1 MAPQVTAAEALIQ
14 TALLG
19 EAIDDGPALI
29 FIADDEMRYIAVN
42 ECACR
47 TLGYTRDELLAL
59 RVDEVAQEPDARD
72 AVRRDARPRLPHGT
86 SVLTRKDGTTVEFL
100 YRASKT
106 QLAGMNFFVSVG
118 FVDDELALARDAS
131 ARRASAPGRARRRRS
146 PGRAAPAAS
155 AAT

>member
-1 MAPQVTAAEALIQ
+1 MNRSYDGSQVSAAEALIQ

-59 RVDEVAQEPDARD
+59 RVDEVAQDPAAGTEFDEMLARGF
-72 AVRRDARPRLPHGT
+72 RHGT
-86 SVLTRKDGTTVEFL
+86 SVLTRKDGTRVEFL
-100 YRASKT
+100 YRASRT
-106 QLAGMNFFVSVG
+106 ELAGMNFFVSVG
-118 FVDDELALARDAS
+118 F
-131 ARRASAPGRARRRRS
+131 
-146 PGRAAPAAS
+146 AAEG
-155 AAT
+155 

>member
-1 MAPQVTAAEALIQ
+1 MSAPVTAAEALIQ

-29 FIADDEMRYIAVN
+29 FIADEEMRYIAVN

-47 TLGYTRDELLAL
+47 TLGYTREQLLAL
-59 RVDEVAQEPDARD
+59 RVDEVARDPDAPTQFDEMLIRGF
-72 AVRRDARPRLPHGT
+72 RHGM
-86 SVLTRKDGTTVEFL
+86 SVLTRKDGTTVDFL

-118 FVDDELALARDAS
+118 FVADD
-131 ARRASAPGRARRRRS
+131 
-146 PGRAAPAAS
+146 
-155 AAT
+155 

>member
-1 MAPQVTAAEALIQ
+1 MTAQVTAAEALIQ

-42 ECACR
+42 QCACR

-59 RVDEVAQEPDARD
+59 RVDEVAREPDAPTEYD
-72 AVRRDARPRLPHGT
+72 EMLVRGFRHGT
-86 SVLTRKDGTTVEFL
+86 TVLTRKDGTTVAFL

-106 QLAGMNFFVSVG
+106 ELAGMTFFVSIG
-118 FVDDELALARDAS
+118 FVAED
-131 ARRASAPGRARRRRS
+131 
-146 PGRAAPAAS
+146 
-155 AAT
+155 

>member
-1 MAPQVTAAEALIQ
+1 MSAAEALIQ

-19 EAIDDGPALI
+19 EATDTGPALI

-59 RVDEVAQEPDARD
+59 RVDEVAREPEAPAQYDEMLARGF
-72 AVRRDARPRLPHGT
+72 RHGT

-106 QLAGMNFFVSVG
+106 QLAGMSFFVSIG
-118 FVDDELALARDAS
+118 FVAE
-131 ARRASAPGRARRRRS
+131 G
-146 PGRAAPAAS
+146 
-155 AAT
+155 

>member
-1 MAPQVTAAEALIQ
+1 MTAAEALIQ

-29 FIADDEMRYIAVN
+29 FIADDEMRYVAVN

-47 TLGYTRDELLAL
+47 TLGYTREELLAL
-59 RVDEVAQEPDARD
+59 RVDEVAREPEAPTQFDEMLTRGF
-72 AVRRDARPRLPHGT
+72 RHGT
-86 SVLTRKDGTTVEFL
+86 SVLTRKDRTTVHFL

-118 FVDDELALARDAS
+118 F
-131 ARRASAPGRARRRRS
+131 
-146 PGRAAPAAS
+146 PADN
-155 AAT
+155 